1 MSLDDEGQEGF
12 CHRPTAGISKTEG
25 YSKQAGY
32 ERRRAIVERLHET
45 LHDMP
50 LLVSGTRR
58 GTLERKPSGT
68 AI

>member
-1 MSLDDEGQEGF
+1 MSLDEGQEGF

-25 YSKQAGY
+25 YYSKQAGY

-58 GTLERKPSGT
+58 GP
-68 AI
+68 